1 MPITLPDSFRPR
13 IEPLA
18 RVAGRS
24 VDDFVVDVMEDW
36 LSWKE
41 AEPLIEEALK
51 GPPAEPLAEDEF
63 ESVRRMI
70 LRRRCSA
77 MANSEDQSDGESCS

>member
-1 MPITLPDSFRPR
+1 MPITLPDSVRTR

-18 RVAGRS
+18 RVSGQS
-24 VDDFVVDVMEDW
+24 VDDLVVDVMEDW

-41 AEPLIEEALK
+41 AEPLIEEALN

-63 ESVRRMI
+63 ESIKELIRSRKRNDMVK
-70 LRRRCSA
+70 
-77 MANSEDQSDGESCS
+77 

>member
-1 MPITLPDSFRPR
+1 VEKEMPIMLPDSFRPR

-18 RVAGRS
+18 RVSGRS

-41 AEPLIEEALK
+41 AEPLIEEALN

-63 ESVRRMI
+63 ESVKELIRTRKRNDMVK
-70 LRRRCSA
+70 
-77 MANSEDQSDGESCS
+77 